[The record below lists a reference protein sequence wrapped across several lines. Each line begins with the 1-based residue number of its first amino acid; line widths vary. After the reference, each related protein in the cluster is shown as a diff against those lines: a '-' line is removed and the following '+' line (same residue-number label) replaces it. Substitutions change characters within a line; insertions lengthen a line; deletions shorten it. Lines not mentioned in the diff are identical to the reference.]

1 MANWFN
7 QGMSVITLREI
18 TAATVRVIC
27 ALDIKEDQKRF
38 VAPNALS
45 IAQAYFERGATFR
58 AVYADE
64 VPVGFV
70 MWKPTDEAEVAY
82 LWRFMIDRNHQKM
95 GHAKQAI
102 TQLINLLRDAGYRRI
117 QTSVVLGDGGP
128 LDFYRSIGFVETDA
142 TLANGERVLTRSL

>member
-1 MANWFN
+1 
-7 QGMSVITLREI
+7 MSMITLREI
-18 TAATVRVIC
+18 TAATVRVVC
-27 ALDIKEDQKRF
+27 ALETREEQKRF

-45 IAQAYFERGATFR
+45 IAQAYFEPRAIFR

-70 MWKPTDEAEVAY
+70 MWKPADEAEVAY
-82 LWRFMIDRNHQKM
+82 LWRLMIDHNHQKM
-95 GHAKQAI
+95 GYAKQAI
-102 TQLINLLRDAGYRRI
+102 TQLINLLRDAGYRRM

-142 TLANGERVLTRSL
+142 MLANGERVLTRSL